1 MLSIKSECLE
11 RMVLLGEGHLRA
23 AVTDFVSHY
32 HAERNHQGLDNEL
45 IAEAAEETDGEG
57 PIKCRERQGGVL
69 KFYYRDA
76 A

>member
-1 MLSIKSECLE
+1 
-11 RMVLLGEGHLRA
+11 MVLLGERHLRA

-32 HAERNHQGLDNEL
+32 HTERNHQGLDNEL
-45 IAEAAEETDGEG
+45 IATADDIGGTG
-57 PIKCRERQGGVL
+57 PVKCKERQGGVL